1 MSKNFVQ
8 HRGCKKLAAI
18 KPPNLFCLLSVE
30 LAGKS
35 SVGIRISWLILPLLL
50 CQIFTFSS
58 RKTETKIIIY
68 LHSNAKQNQKQTKD
82 STVGTNLRA
91 NISCWCQTDWMLDSS
106 VTLFP
111 AKGGCQKKKFFWD
124 IFPKCGWVGWLIPK
138 QCSNPSKPPKSPRKS
153 PFSTQISPFVFP
165 NLTKTLG
172 WVGG

>member
-68 LHSNAKQNQKQTKD
+68 LHSNAKQTRNRPKIAQWAPIWKQTSLVDVRQIECWILLWLCFLLIDKEWL
-82 STVGTNLRA
+82 NLYLWIATLR
-91 NISCWCQTDWMLDSS
+91 WCSFI
-106 VTLFP
+106 LFLM
-111 AKGGCQKKKFFWD
+111 ALTSRRFSFVKGSKFLWIYKVELFD
-124 IFPKCGWVGWLIPK
+124 QI
-138 QCSNPSKPPKSPRKS
+138 QCA
-153 PFSTQISPFVFP
+153 PFA
-165 NLTKTLG
+165 
-172 WVGG
+172 

>member
-82 STVGTNLRA
+82 STMGSIWKQTSFVDVDVRQIKCCILLWLCFLLIATLRFCSF
-91 NISCWCQTDWMLDSS
+91 I
-106 VTLFP
+106 LFLM
-111 AKGGCQKKKFFWD
+111 ALTSRRFSFVKGSKFLWIYKVELFD
-124 IFPKCGWVGWLIPK
+124 QI
-138 QCSNPSKPPKSPRKS
+138 QCA
-153 PFSTQISPFVFP
+153 PFA
-165 NLTKTLG
+165 
-172 WVGG
+172 

>member
-35 SVGIRISWLILPLLL
+35 SDGIRISWLILPPLL

-82 STVGTNLRA
+82 STMGSIWKQTSFVDVDVRQIKCCILLWLFFLLIDIEWLNLYLYLWNAILR
-91 NISCWCQTDWMLDSS
+91 WCSFI
-106 VTLFP
+106 LFLM
-111 AKGGCQKKKFFWD
+111 ALTSRRFSFVKGSKFLWIYKVELFD
-124 IFPKCGWVGWLIPK
+124 QI
-138 QCSNPSKPPKSPRKS
+138 QCA
-153 PFSTQISPFVFP
+153 PFA
-165 NLTKTLG
+165 
-172 WVGG
+172 